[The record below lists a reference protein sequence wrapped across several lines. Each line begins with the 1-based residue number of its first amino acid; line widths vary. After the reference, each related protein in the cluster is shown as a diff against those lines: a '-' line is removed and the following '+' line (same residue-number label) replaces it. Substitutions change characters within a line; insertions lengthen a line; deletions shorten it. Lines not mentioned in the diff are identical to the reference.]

1 MPRIV
6 AGQAETSSLDP
17 LLNTFMT
24 VDSIDDVRKRVQNMF
39 RKIDSGNNGGLSH
52 QELYEGVAVCL
63 RFPPDTLLSRP
74 APTRP
79 SPPCRPSPACSASLT
94 AGVLGV
100 VRAAKDAV
108 PTGDQALNGRV

>member
-63 RFPPDTLLSRP
+63 RSRPDTLLSRP
-74 APTRP
+74 ASFPALPPTP
-79 SPPCRPSPACSASLT
+79 TACSVSLSFQCLCLR
-94 AGVLGV
+94 AHVPVL
-100 VRAAKDAV
+100 
-108 PTGDQALNGRV
+108 